1 MTISS
6 VFAALVT
13 VLVLACGFVV
23 VVPRSPGGYVGLVT
37 AGTFGAGLFYGH
49 PTQRLLAHQ
58 WRRTALRSS
67 MIRWAR
73 PRSLARMLER
83 VGWNRHVRRPI
94 GSFADLDPFR
104 SDAAGSLV
112 SHAVSLAI
120 RRDCCTDR

>member
-67 MIRWAR
+67 
-73 PRSLARMLER
+73 
-83 VGWNRHVRRPI
+83 
-94 GSFADLDPFR
+94 
-104 SDAAGSLV
+104 
-112 SHAVSLAI
+112 
-120 RRDCCTDR
+120 RDCCTDR